1 VRYSIPPPEPRHSI
15 AELLTLVGAIR
26 RVAYDVTLEAGDAL
40 RRIRD
45 AIREY
50 KRRRL
55 TRTPRRPAPDRGCG
69 PFAARTWCPASPS
82 GPATRPGRGDTGPF
96 LLWTGAVGGGTLR
109 QG

>member
-1 VRYSIPPPEPRHSI
+1 VSYTLPPPERPHGI

-50 KRRRL
+50 
-55 TRTPRRPAPDRGCG
+55 DG
-69 PFAARTWCPASPS
+69 
-82 GPATRPGRGDTGPF
+82 
-96 LLWTGAVGGGTLR
+96 VG
-109 QG
+109 